1 MNQSTNHDFFID
13 VATLYGHHRMTDG
26 PLEPTVDP
34 PNRRRLGLGS
44 NQLLDQLG
52 QASGAAGARR
62 RPRRGLG
69 RALGPARPGRALRA
83 PAAVRA
89 TVLQFHASFTRDPRG
104 ISLFFLYFLTSLMIH
119 DKK

>member
-1 MNQSTNHDFFID
+1 MDRWNRLLILLTVVGLASAQINFSTSW
-13 VATLYGHHRMTDG
+13 GK
-26 PLEPTVDP
+26 
-34 PNRRRLGLGS
+34 RLVRPVP
-44 NQLLDQLG
+44 
-52 QASGAAGARR
+52 AAA
-62 RPRRGLG
+62 PG